1 MLMQTETDGFTRRSM
16 NKDIGNGKY
25 YNNHQSS
32 NTGNS
37 NLTRRPNEQRMG
49 THHLPK
55 INQASVEKQNS
66 ITCNRKP
73 MVKAN

>member
-16 NKDIGNGKY
+16 NKDSGNGKY
-25 YNNHQSS
+25 YQS

-37 NLTRRPNEQRMG
+37 NFTRRANEQQMG

-55 INQASVEKQNS
+55 INQASVEK
-66 ITCNRKP
+66 
-73 MVKAN
+73 

>member
-1 MLMQTETDGFTRRSM
+1 MQTETDGFTRRSM
-16 NKDIGNGKY
+16 NKDSGNGKY
-25 YNNHQSS
+25 YNNQS
-32 NTGNS
+32 NIGN
-37 NLTRRPNEQRMG
+37 NNFTRRANEQRMG

-73 MVKAN
+73 MVKTN

>member
-16 NKDIGNGKY
+16 NKASGNVKY
-25 YNNHQSS
+25 YNDQS
-32 NTGNS
+32 NIGN
-37 NLTRRPNEQRMG
+37 NRRPNELRMR